1 MNAVSASESAIVG
14 ARVGRMPAELK
25 MSVSEREQFLA
36 DLHVG
41 LLAVSQPGAPPTVS
55 PIWYEYEPGGDVR
68 FNTDLGA
75 VKHTALEAAGEAT
88 LCVQR
93 EEYPYA
99 YVTVEGPIAIDEARL
114 EQRTRIAARYLGAEG
129 GAAYVKSTAEEPV
142 VLVRLTPRRWFTQ
155 DFARFSL
162 PSS

>member
-1 MNAVSASESAIVG
+1 
-14 ARVGRMPAELK
+14 MPAELK
-25 MSVSEREQFLA
+25 MNVSERERFLA

-41 LLAVSQPGAPPTVS
+41 LLAVSRPGAPPTVS
-55 PIWYEYEPGGDVR
+55 PIWYEYEPSGDVQ
-68 FNTDLGA
+68 FNTDVGA
-75 VKHTALEAAGEAT
+75 VKHTALEAAGEAA

-99 YVTVEGPIAIDEARL
+99 YVTVEGPIAMEEATM
-114 EQRTRIAARYLGAEG
+114 EQRTRIAARFLGAEG
-129 GAAYVKSTAEEPV
+129 GAEYVKSTAKDPV
-142 VLVRLTPRRWFTQ
+142 VLVRLTPRRWLTQ

>member
-1 MNAVSASESAIVG
+1 
-14 ARVGRMPAELK
+14 MPAELK

-41 LLAVSQPGAPPTVS
+41 LLAVGRPGAPPTVS
-55 PIWYEYEPGGDVR
+55 PIWYEYEPGGDVQ
-68 FNTDLGA
+68 FSIYLGA
-75 VKHTALEAAGEAT
+75 VKHTALDAAGEAT

-99 YVTVEGPIAIDEARL
+99 YVAVEGPIAIDEATM

-129 GAAYVKSTAEEPV
+129 GSAYVKSTAEEPV
-142 VLVRLTPRRWFTQ
+142 VLVRITPRRWFTQ
-155 DFARFSL
+155 DFAKFSL

>member
-1 MNAVSASESAIVG
+1 
-14 ARVGRMPAELK
+14 MPAELN

-41 LLAVSQPGAPPTVS
+41 LLAVSRPGAPPTLS
-55 PIWYEYEPGGDVR
+55 PIWYEYEPGGDVQ

-88 LCVQR
+88 LCAQR

-99 YVTVEGPIAIDEARL
+99 YVTVEGPIAIEAATV
-114 EQRTRIAARYLGAEG
+114 EQRTGIAARYLGDEG
-129 GAAYVKSTAEEPV
+129 GAAYVKSSAEEPV